1 MFLSSLQ
8 GSPHSGEFSP
18 PVIGVQPPAITA
30 TGAATSVSLSLQPSV
45 ISNVIEQQQTV
56 NLVSGFIF
64 NIIKKIYQNC
74 ILV

>member
-30 TGAATSVSLSLQPSV
+30 TAATPSSLQTTG